1 MNPSVHCSTTHN
13 GQDMEAIECPS
24 TVEWIK
30 MWYIHTIDYYSAI
43 KKDEIMPLAAAWM
56 DSEMIILSELSQTEK
71 YRYHMTSLVCGI

>member
-1 MNPSVHCSTTHN
+1 MLFFLNIIV
-13 GQDMEAIECPS
+13 GQYPS
-24 TVEWIK
+24 TAEWIKK
-30 MWYIHTIDYYSAI
+30 MWYIHSIEYYSAI